1 MSSVSTFGQ
10 DRIVLLDSVPN
21 PAAGSTEPFIVADE
35 RQVAVIYRIANSDFE
50 RYGPF
55 DEENEP
61 FCLLQ
66 FSWAAFHRLGPPN
79 DEGLGAHPLASR
91 GLKWY
96 SVHEV
101 MDSSLVAEHWP
112 RVPAHY
118 PRRHFVLTFQDSTF
132 ECVAANCSLIG
143 VFSSADIAGREAFL
157 LYR

>member
-1 MSSVSTFGQ
+1 MSNVLTSKR
-10 DRIVLLDSVPN
+10 DRVVLLDSIPN

-35 RQVAVIYRIANSDFE
+35 RQVAISYRIAESDFE
-50 RYGPF
+50 CYGPF

-66 FSWAAFHRLGPPN
+66 FPWAPFHRLGPPN
-79 DEGLGAHPLASR
+79 DEGLGAHPLARR

-101 MDSSLVAEHWP
+101 MESSLVAQHWP
-112 RVPAHY
+112 RASEHH

-132 ECVAANCSLIG
+132 ECVAADCTLAG
-143 VFSSADIAGREAFL
+143 VFGSAHIAGREAFSL
-157 LYR
+157 FQ